1 MIHRVFPSVVRAC
14 AVVALLI
21 GSAQAAVINVN
32 GTADENSA
40 SPANAVCTLRE
51 AVLSA
56 NTNTAVGGCAAGGG
70 PSDTIVIP
78 SGTYLL
84 TIAGTGEG
92 VGETGDLDLLDDTI
106 IQGAG
111 AGITIIDGN
120 ALDRVFHVYTHPSDV
135 VVMQNLTIRNGQPE
149 GILDDIGSVDLSGVV
164 VEANSGT
171 GVEVNYLATFTNT
184 TVRLN
189 GDGGVFAFGGGLT
202 FTNSLVE
209 NNTGTRPGI
218 YAYSLLTM
226 NGTTVAGNGAT
237 GGLGGGIFIAGIAT
251 ITDSTITG
259 NTASSGAGIRATC
272 FPNICGAQVT
282 IERSTISGNFGEGIA
297 SIGYAANLLTLTNST
312 VSGNT
317 ATGIVNWGSYAKLV
331 NTTVTG
337 NGGYAIDNSVSGLA
351 PTSATFYNSILDG
364 SCLTSA
370 TTTTSSGGGNLE
382 SPGNTCN
389 LTGTGDQVSV
399 ASAGLGPLA
408 ANGGPTKTHA
418 LMSGSPAIGAA
429 LAANCPTTDQRGI
442 GRPSPAGGNCD
453 VGSYERTGCGS
464 SLAFVL
470 PPTVFL
476 IRRRRRPLLDRV

>member
-1 MIHRVFPSVVRAC
+1 MVV
-14 AVVALLI
+14 LLI
-21 GSAQAAVINVN
+21 GSAHAAVINVN

-70 PSDTIVIP
+70 PSDTIVVP
-78 SGTYLL
+78 SGTYTL

-92 VGETGDLDLLDDTI
+92 VGETGDLDVLDDTI

-120 ALDRVFHVYTHPSDV
+120 ALDRVFHVYTHPSDYV
-135 VVMQNLTIRNGQPE
+135 TIQNLTIRNGNAE
-149 GILDDIGSVDLSGVV
+149 GILDDIGYLDLIGVTVESNAGSGVY
-164 VEANSGT
+164 
-171 GVEVNYLATFTNT
+171 VNHSATFTSS

-189 GDGGVFAFGGGLT
+189 GDGGVYGFGDLT
-202 FTNSLVE
+202 FTSSLVE
-209 NNTGTRPGI
+209 NNSGSIGGV
-218 YAYSLLTM
+218 YAYSYLTM
-226 NGTTVAGNGAT
+226 TGTTVAGNSTSGF
-237 GGLGGGIFIAGIAT
+237 GGGVFLAGIAR
-251 ITDSTITG
+251 ITESTISG

-297 SIGYAANLLTLTNST
+297 SIGYAANSLTLTNST
-312 VSGNT
+312 ISGNT
-317 ATGIVNWGSYAKLV
+317 STGIVNWGSYAKLV
-331 NTTVTG
+331 NTTVTD
-337 NGGYAIDNSVSGLA
+337 NGGYAVDNSLAGLA
-351 PTSATFYNSILDG
+351 PTSAVFYNSILVG
-364 SCLTSA
+364 GCLTSA
-370 TTTTSSGGGNLE
+370 STLTASGGGNLE

-389 LTGTGDQVSV
+389 LTASTDAVSV
-399 ASAGLGPLA
+399 ASPGLGPLA

-429 LAANCPTTDQRGI
+429 VAANCPATDQRGI

-464 SLAFVL
+464 SLAFML
-470 PPTVFL
+470 PPTVL
-476 IRRRRRPLLDRV
+476 LVRRRRRLSLDRV